1 MMEGRGNPQ
10 TPSLPRSNL
19 ALHQRFSHKESL
31 FLQIKKEFRLKS
43 LHLSEQNEPKHGVEM
58 VRIFSLSLIFFFF
71 FFKRKYNNRNK
82 SIPLKI

>member
-43 LHLSEQNEPKHGVEM
+43 LHLSQQNEPKHGVEM
-58 VRIFSLSLIFFFF
+58 VRIFFLSLIFFFF
-71 FFKRKYNNRNK
+71 FQKGNTTTETKV
-82 SIPLKI
+82 SP